1 MRFVSY
7 SSSVRMPSS
16 CSAFSCRSALAGSV
30 ANGTAVSTVGSG
42 VWVGCGTGGPVADT
56 DGVLSLVFAAAQ
68 SHIAAQYDQPA
79 DDPVAAADFDLALL
93 MLTAR
98 LYGRRQSPTGVAGVN
113 DFGVVRA
120 SRVDPDIASLLAAY
134 RNHSDV

>member
-1 MRFVSY
+1 MAVTIDE
-7 SSSVRMPSS
+7 
-16 CSAFSCRSALAGSV
+16 AAAWIGS
-30 ANGTAVSTVGSG
+30 
-42 VWVGCGTGGPVADT
+42 GTGGPVADT

-68 SHIAAQYDQPA
+68 SHIAAQYDQPS
-79 DDPVAAADFDLALL
+79 DDPVAAADFDLATL

-113 DFGVVRA
+113 DFGVVRV

-134 RNHSDV
+134 RNHGDV